1 MLLIVHKFGKKL
13 VYMLVPKEK
22 IDEIG
27 FLKDTKRR
35 NFLTFLLFLI
45 PGTPKDLL
53 TYAIGITDMSLL
65 TYFLLTSFARIPSI
79 IMSTVSGN
87 WLADLVAG
95 REVDGLIMKLV
106 IWNAAAI
113 VICIVGYIIYRV
125 ITKKRENK
133 KNNEE

>member
-1 MLLIVHKFGKKL
+1 
-13 VYMLVPKEK
+13 MLVSKEK

-53 TYAIGITDMSLL
+53 TYAIGITDMSVL
-65 TYFLLTSFARIPSI
+65 TYFLLTSATRIPSI

-113 VICIVGYIIYRV
+113 VICVAGYIIYRV

-133 KNNEE
+133 EKTEKQDKNDTK